1 MLGCSFTRMEA
12 VVQQFLCI
20 HTVPANTISR
30 AQLERF
36 AEAAQHDADVRG
48 YRSFMS
54 PSKGKVVCIM
64 DAPDEAVVA
73 SWFHKMGLPVD
84 SITRLEFEGDR
95 GVVRDVG

>member
-1 MLGCSFTRMEA
+1 MEA
-12 VVQQFLCI
+12 VMQQFLCI

-36 AEAAQHDADVRG
+36 AETAQHDPDVRG

-54 PSKGKVVCIM
+54 PSKGKLVCIM

-73 SWFHKMGLPVD
+73 SWFHKMGMPVD
-84 SITRLEFEGDR
+84 SITRLEFEGER
-95 GVVRDVG
+95 GVIREAGMMAAGV